1 MSSQSLYV
9 HATTNKAMN
18 DKPNQNNQDL
28 AQLYVEHHSWLFSWL
43 SKKVGCAEQAADF
56 AQDTF
61 CRLITAKSLS
71 ELKQPRAFL
80 TTTAT
85 RLLVDASRRKQ
96 VEQQY
101 LKHYYYYHG
110 EQTQI
115 INEENLAIIT
125 ESLLHIIAMLNN
137 LPQLCQQAF
146 LMNRLE
152 GLRHKDIAEKLN
164 IAPSTAKKYIAKALL
179 HCHLSIVSST

>member
-1 MSSQSLYV
+1 MTARTAFFST
-9 HATTNKAMN
+9 HNATASNNPQQKNKHTTE
-18 DKPNQNNQDL
+18 
-28 AQLYVEHHSWLFSWL
+28 QLYVEHHRWLFSWL
-43 SKKVGCAEQAADF
+43 CKKVGCVEQAADF

-61 CRLITAKSLS
+61 CRLLTAKSLT

-85 RLLVDASRRKQ
+85 RILVDACRRKQ

-101 LKHYYYYHG
+101 LEHYYYYHG
-110 EQTQI
+110 EQASVI
-115 INEENLAIIT
+115 SEENLAIIT
-125 ESLLHIIAMLNN
+125 ESLLHIIALLSD
-137 LPQLCQQAF
+137 LPAICQQAF

-152 GLRHKDIAEKLN
+152 GLRHKEIAEKLN

-179 HCHLSIVSST
+179 HCHMATA